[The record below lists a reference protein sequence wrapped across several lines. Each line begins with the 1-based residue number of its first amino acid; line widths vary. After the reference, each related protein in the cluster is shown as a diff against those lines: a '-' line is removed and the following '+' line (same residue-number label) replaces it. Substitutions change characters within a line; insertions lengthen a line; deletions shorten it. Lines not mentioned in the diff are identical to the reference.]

1 MPLRRVALGFFFA
14 LAVAAAPSCVSTGLR
29 DDKSPG
35 SLQALGPEGR
45 PRLTQAE
52 VGGLVRSF
60 ADKYVAVV
68 NQAITEMMERT
79 SDPAAR
85 AVAQRRRLASA
96 SSAYSIAATPNPE
109 VALLDLAVLVTVE
122 REIIVRGDMHDAFG
136 DLVNILTNAY
146 DKVDSDVW
154 GLVSRVFTPQQTEEL
169 TDAIERWL
177 TANPDLKDAS
187 FIRVEE
193 FAKLRSEST
202 LSRVGQPGGLSMLAP
217 INEATRAAD
226 DIRQLGERALFLTQR
241 LPQVIRW
248 QAELLVGDALG
259 DPRSLAALGN
269 VKGVGDGVSRLAAT
283 LEELPAEVQRERRET
298 IRAVRDTVAAE
309 RDAAIA
315 LVDERTATLSQ
326 LLREARGALA
336 DADGLSARLTAAA
349 ESARLSLDAVERLA
363 GRFVA
368 AEPDPTDR
376 GAPTAKAYLAS
387 IDALATAADRLS
399 ESLAASERLLA
410 SNDMAR
416 HTQTIS
422 TAAEAR
428 INQVT
433 RSVVIVIASF
443 FACLAA
449 YRLVT
454 VRARRSHPSAGA

>member
-1 MPLRRVALGFFFA
+1 MFVLA
-14 LAVAAAPSCVSTGLR
+14 LAAMAAPSCVSTGLR
-29 DDKSPG
+29 SGDAPE
-35 SLQALGPEGR
+35 SLQALGPDGK

-52 VGGLVRSF
+52 VGALVRSF

-68 NQAITEMMERT
+68 NQAITEMMEKT

-109 VALLDLAVLVTVE
+109 IALLDLAVLVTVE

-154 GLVSRVFTPQQTEEL
+154 GLVSRVFTPQQSEEL

-177 TANPDLKDAS
+177 TANADLKDAS

-217 INEATRAAD
+217 INDATRAAD

-269 VKGVGDGVSRLAAT
+269 VKGVGDGVSRLAST
-283 LEELPAEVQRERRET
+283 LDDLPAEVQRERAET
-298 IRAVRDTVAAE
+298 IRAVREAVAAE
-309 RDAAIA
+309 RDAALAA
-315 LVDERTATLSQ
+315 LDDRTKTLGA
-326 LLREARGALA
+326 LLADARGALA
-336 DADGLSARLTAAA
+336 DADGLSARLAAAA

-363 GRFVA
+363 ARFVA
-368 AEPDPTDR
+368 EESAAADR
-376 GAPTAKAYLAS
+376 GAPTARAYLAS
-387 IDALATAADRLS
+387 IDTLAVAADRLS
-399 ESLAASERLLA
+399 DSLAASERLLA
-410 SNDMAR
+410 SNDLAR
-416 HTQTIS
+416 QTQTINA
-422 TAAEAR
+422 AAEAR
-428 INQVT
+428 IGQLT
-433 RSVVIVIASF
+433 RSAVIVIASF

-449 YRLVT
+449 YRLIT
-454 VRARRSHPSAGA
+454 ARARRSGPAAGA